1 MFHTNKTKNP
11 TIQELQNN
19 DDFELIAELSHSQIK
34 DFIINQISEGGRI
47 IKIYM
52 IYQAL
57 MILIGIFFLT
67 RSLVLAFGG
76 NVSPLLFTLTGLLI
90 TLSLLIIIHEL
101 LHGLALIL
109 AGARRVNF
117 GAYPRKFIFYAEAD
131 RQVLNRRQFTFV
143 ALTPLFAVKI
153 ISLAAIIMYA
163 DHPFFYLPVF
173 LMSAH
178 SLFCAGDIGIL
189 SLFYRYRDSE
199 IYSYDVKAEK
209 KSYFYRKKIIQAHH

>member
-1 MFHTNKTKNP
+1 MFLTNKTKNP
-11 TIQELQNN
+11 TIQELQKN
-19 DDFELIAELSHSQIK
+19 DDFELMAELSHSQIK
-34 DFIINQISEGGRI
+34 DFIINQISEGGSI

-67 RSLVLAFGG
+67 RSVLLALAG
-76 NVSPLLFTLTGLLI
+76 NFSPLLFTLSGLFI
-90 TLSLLIIIHEL
+90 TLTLLIIIHEL

-117 GAYPRKFIFYAEAD
+117 GAYPKKFIFYAEAD

-143 ALTPLFAVKI
+143 ALTPLFTVKI

-163 DHPFFYLPVF
+163 DHPFFYLPLF

-189 SLFYRYRDSE
+189 SAFYRHRNSE
-199 IYSYDVKAEK
+199 IFSYDVKAEK
-209 KSYFYRKKIIQAHH
+209 KSYFYRKIIKDHH

>member
-1 MFHTNKTKNP
+1 LFLTNKTKNP
-11 TIQELQNN
+11 TIQELQKN
-19 DDFELIAELSHSQIK
+19 DDFELMAELSHSQIK
-34 DFIINQISEGGRI
+34 DFIINQISEGGSI

-67 RSLVLAFGG
+67 RSVLLALAG
-76 NVSPLLFTLTGLLI
+76 NFSPLLFTLSGLFI
-90 TLSLLIIIHEL
+90 TLTLLIIIHEL

-117 GAYPRKFIFYAEAD
+117 GAYPKKFIFYAEAD

-143 ALTPLFAVKI
+143 ALTPLFTVKI

-163 DHPFFYLPVF
+163 DHPFFYLPLF

-189 SLFYRYRDSE
+189 SAFYRHRNSE
-199 IYSYDVKAEK
+199 IFSYDVKAEK
-209 KSYFYRKKIIQAHH
+209 KSYFYRKIIKDHH